1 MTGRNPFRRH
11 RLAAAALLG
20 TVALVWSGAE
30 VGLAA
35 AQPDGARAPVT
46 TSTTFD
52 SHNPQASSTVSTGL
66 STELST
72 GSASSVGISPDSAA
86 IIQPITRTNPDTSG
100 TSGAQQTTPS
110 TGGTTNGTANGT
122 AGLPI
127 EVRLTSLVTP
137 SAAAPQLRVTG
148 TVDVGGT
155 VPPTDLGVVLEVGGP
170 LRSRGELAQ
179 LTSGGPPPQI
189 RYSALASGPLTISP
203 TATTPG
209 QFAAQADVP
218 AMFRSSAV
226 SVRPVRI
233 SVVGRISGR
242 ARAMVASTTTFM
254 VVSPPQAATRTAVVT
269 VLPISSKPRLRSD
282 GLLTDNTL
290 ADEIRD
296 GGRLDALL
304 DPFES
309 ALPGAPPPQVTLA
322 IDPTLV
328 QALGRMEKQYKYASP
343 GGERD
348 APADVDAGAFLDRIK
363 DFARRGG
370 KVIALPY
377 GDADLPALVRADQLD
392 ALQYSVNT
400 GQVVIAGLL
409 GGEIPTS
416 GTIAY
421 PADGIAD
428 PRTVDVLSANGAGT
442 VIVDD
447 RLLPAAQSVRY
458 TPSAAVTLPTSSG
471 QVRVLAADHRLAE
484 AVASYDDGRE
494 LQEQALAR
502 FRAEL
507 AMITAEQSSER
518 AAVLA
523 LPRDFA
529 PPPGWLNA
537 IIRDLDSAYS
547 RPVGIEEPSPDATR
561 QRAGLTYNADAQS
574 RELPV
579 DYVKGVGQIRGEV
592 AVLSAAFCPP
602 TTMTGLGLLKCQQDR
617 VAPMSNTLITALS
630 AWWRTD
636 RLGGFSLAQ
645 QADGQVGDYR
655 SKIRVVAS
663 RIVNLTSSRGRVP
676 VTLENGADWNVTVV
690 LKLSSTDR
698 GRLVSATEVTRVL
711 EPLQK
716 DQFEIEVDAESAG
729 TFPVDIRLETLDGQA
744 LGPDAAARV
753 LVRSTVYGA
762 IATAITIGAIGVLM
776 LAVLIRLLR
785 KLRARSGGGS
795 AAAAAPPDGSGPPAG
810 AGLLGPAGA
819 NGASGAGDP
828 DHPGTGAGP
837 FDPPGT
843 AGPGW
848 PERPVDDPAPA
859 GLGHDPYFDG
869 LPAPAA
875 YREPTGSPYGPS
887 TGGPGDR
894 TAEPWS
900 GRPAAPA
907 GSASQPRRRD
917 GR

>member
-1 MTGRNPFRRH
+1 MTGRTSFRRH
-11 RLAAAALLG
+11 RLAAATLLG
-20 TVALVWSGAE
+20 TVALVWPGAE

-35 AQPDGARAPVT
+35 APPDGARAPAA
-46 TSTTFD
+46 TSTTLD

-72 GSASSVGISPDSAA
+72 GSASSVGISPDRAA
-86 IIQPITRTNPDTSG
+86 IIQPITRTNPSTSG
-100 TSGAQQTTPS
+100 TSGTQQTTPS
-110 TGGTTNGTANGT
+110 TSGTTNGTT
-122 AGLPI
+122 GLPI

-155 VPPTDLGVVLEVGGP
+155 VLPTDLGVVLEVGGP

-242 ARAMVASTTTFM
+242 ARATVASTTTFM

-322 IDPTLV
+322 VDPTLV
-328 QALGRMEKQYKYASP
+328 QALGRMEKPYKYASP
-343 GGERD
+343 SGERD
-348 APADVDAGAFLDRIK
+348 APADIDAGAFLDRIK

-409 GGEIPTS
+409 GGEAPRS

-421 PADGIAD
+421 PAGGIAD

-484 AVASYDDGRE
+484 AVASYDGQE
-494 LQEQALAR
+494 LLEQALAR

-507 AMITAEQSSER
+507 AMITAEPSSER

-602 TTMTGLGLLKCQQDR
+602 TTMTGDLLRQCRLDKVD
-617 VAPMSNTLITALS
+617 PMGNTLITALS

-729 TFPVDIRLETLDGQA
+729 TFPVDIRLETVDGQA

-785 KLRARSGGGS
+785 KLRARSRGGS
-795 AAAAAPPDGSGPPAG
+795 AADAAGAALPDG

-869 LPAPAA
+869 PPAPAT

-887 TGGPGDR
+887 TGGPGGR
-894 TAEPWS
+894 TAEPWP

>member
-1 MTGRNPFRRH
+1 M
-11 RLAAAALLG
+11 
-20 TVALVWSGAE
+20 
-30 VGLAA
+30 
-35 AQPDGARAPVT
+35 
-46 TSTTFD
+46 
-52 SHNPQASSTVSTGL
+52 
-66 STELST
+66 
-72 GSASSVGISPDSAA
+72 GISPDGGTIA
-86 IIQPITRTNPDTSG
+86 QPITRTNPGTSG
-100 TSGAQQTTPS
+100 TSSTQQTTP
-110 TGGTTNGTANGT
+110 GTAGATNGTT
-122 AGLPI
+122 GLPI

-137 SAAAPQLRVTG
+137 SAAAPQLRMTG

-155 VPPTDLGVVLEVGGP
+155 VLPTDLGVVLEVGGP

-189 RYSALASGPLTISP
+189 RYSTLASGPLTISP

-218 AMFRSSAV
+218 ALFRSSTV
-226 SVRPVRI
+226 SVRPVQIRI
-233 SVVGRISGR
+233 VGRVGER
-242 ARAMVASTTTFM
+242 ARSTVASLTTFI
-254 VVSPPQAATRTAVVT
+254 VVSPPQAAARTAVVT
-269 VLPISSKPRLRSD
+269 VLPVSSKPRLRSD
-282 GLLTDNTL
+282 GLLTDDTL
-290 ADEIRD
+290 TDEVRD

-304 DPFES
+304 DPLES
-309 ALPGAPPPQVTLA
+309 TAPGAPPPQVALA
-322 IDPTLV
+322 VDPTLV
-328 QALGRMEKQYKYASP
+328 QALRRMEDPYRYASP
-343 GGERD
+343 SGARD
-348 APADVDAGAFLDRIK
+348 APADPDAGAFLDRIK

-370 KVIALPY
+370 TVIALPY
-377 GDADLPALVRADQLD
+377 GDTDLPALVRADQLD
-392 ALQYSVNT
+392 TLQYSVNT

-409 GGEIPTS
+409 GGGIQRS
-416 GTIAY
+416 GTIAF

-428 PRTVDVLSANGAGT
+428 APTVDVLGANGAGT

-447 RLLPAAQSVRY
+447 RLLPAAQAVRY
-458 TPSAAVTLPTSSG
+458 TPSAAVTVATSTG
-471 QVRVLAADHRLAE
+471 QVRVLAADHRLAD
-484 AVASYDDGRE
+484 AVAGYDGQQ
-494 LQEQALAR
+494 LPEQALAR

-507 AMITAEQSSER
+507 AMITAEQPNER

-523 LPRDFA
+523 LPRDFT
-529 PPPGWLNA
+529 PPAGWLNS
-537 IIRDLDSAYS
+537 ILRSLDSAYS
-547 RPVGIEEPSPDATR
+547 RPVGIREPSPDATR

-602 TTMTGLGLLKCQQDR
+602 TTMTGLGLLKCQQDL

-676 VTLENGADWNVTVV
+676 VTLENGSDWNVTVV

-711 EPLQK
+711 EPFQK

-729 TFPVDIRLETLDGQA
+729 TFPVDIRLETVDGQA
-744 LGPDAAARV
+744 VGPDAAARV

-785 KLRARSGGGS
+785 RLRARSRGGS
-795 AAAAAPPDGSGPPAG
+795 AATAATATATATTAVDAAAP
-810 AGLLGPAGA
+810 
-819 NGASGAGDP
+819 
-828 DHPGTGAGP
+828 GTGP
-837 FDPPGT
+837 D
-843 AGPGW
+843 PGW
-848 PERPVDDPAPA
+848 PERPVDDPVPA
-859 GLGHDPYFDG
+859 GPGHDPYFDG
-869 LPAPAA
+869 LTAPAA
-875 YREPTGSPYGPS
+875 YREREPTGSPYGQP
-887 TGGPGDR
+887 TGGPGGR
-894 TAEPWS
+894 AAGPWS
-900 GRPAAPA
+900 ERPAAPA

>member
-1 MTGRNPFRRH
+1 M
-11 RLAAAALLG
+11 
-20 TVALVWSGAE
+20 
-30 VGLAA
+30 GLAA
-35 AQPDGARAPVT
+35 APPDGARAPAAT
-46 TSTTFD
+46 SITSTTLD

-86 IIQPITRTNPDTSG
+86 IIQPITRTNPSTSG
-100 TSGAQQTTPS
+100 TSGTQQTTPS
-110 TGGTTNGTANGT
+110 TGGTTNGTT
-122 AGLPI
+122 GLPI

-155 VPPTDLGVVLEVGGP
+155 VLPTDLGVVLEVGGP

-189 RYSALASGPLTISP
+189 RYSLLGSGPLTISP

-226 SVRPVRI
+226 SVRPVQIRI
-233 SVVGRISGR
+233 VGRVGER
-242 ARAMVASTTTFM
+242 ARSTVASLTTFI
-254 VVSPPQAATRTAVVT
+254 VVSPPQAAARTAVVT
-269 VLPISSKPRLRSD
+269 VLPVSSKPRLRSD
-282 GLLTDNTL
+282 GLLTDDTL
-290 ADEIRD
+290 TDEIRD

-304 DPFES
+304 DPLES
-309 ALPGAPPPQVTLA
+309 TAPGTPPPQVALA
-322 IDPTLV
+322 VDPTLV
-328 QALGRMEKQYKYASP
+328 QALQRMETPYQYATP
-343 GGERD
+343 GGRRN
-348 APADVDAGAFLDRIK
+348 ADPDPDAGAFLDRIK

-370 KVIALPY
+370 TVIALPY
-377 GDADLPALVRADQLD
+377 GDTDLPALVRADQLD

-400 GQVVIAGLL
+400 GQLVIAGLL
-409 GGEIPTS
+409 GGKIPRS

-428 PRTVDVLSANGAGT
+428 PHTVDVLSANGAGT

-458 TPSAAVTLPTSSG
+458 TPSAAVTLPTSTG
-471 QVRVLAADHRLAE
+471 QVRVLAADHRLAD
-484 AVASYDDGRE
+484 AVAGYDGQQ
-494 LQEQALAR
+494 LLEQALAR

-507 AMITAEQSSER
+507 AMITAEPANER

-523 LPRDFA
+523 LPRDFT

-537 IIRDLDSAYS
+537 ILRSLDSAYS

-602 TTMTGLGLLKCQQDR
+602 TTLTGDLLQQCRLGKVD
-617 VAPMSNTLITALS
+617 PMRNTLITALS

-676 VTLENGADWNVTVV
+676 VTLENGSDWNVTVV

-729 TFPVDIRLETLDGQA
+729 TFPVDIRLETVDGQA

-785 KLRARSGGGS
+785 KLRARSRGGS
-795 AAAAAPPDGSGPPAG
+795 AADAAAAAPPDGSGPPAG

-828 DHPGTGAGP
+828 DHPGTGDGP

-869 LPAPAA
+869 QPAPAA

-887 TGGPGDR
+887 TGGPGGR

-900 GRPAAPA
+900 GRPATPA